1 MQEST
6 RSSILHGKWLHVDP
20 ELTTPATAAGARVEL
35 AAFSRLLV
43 VPLMEPAAS
52 VVVLAPS
59 AGIVVEDPLAELS
72 AVVTDVVAAADD
84 PVELVVEVFVDVV
97 TSLVLIV
104 LTMVVVMVVVRV
116 VVMVVVMVVVI
127 AVAAWSAVIFA
138 YPSELEPAL
147 GDPCS
152 RKYTSGCGDLR

>member
-20 ELTTPATAAGARVEL
+20 ELTTPAIGAGARVEL

-84 PVELVVEVFVDVV
+84 PVKLVV
-97 TSLVLIV
+97 TSLVLVV

-138 YPSELEPAL
+138 YPSKLEPAL

-152 RKYTSGCGDLR
+152 RKTYTSGCGYLR